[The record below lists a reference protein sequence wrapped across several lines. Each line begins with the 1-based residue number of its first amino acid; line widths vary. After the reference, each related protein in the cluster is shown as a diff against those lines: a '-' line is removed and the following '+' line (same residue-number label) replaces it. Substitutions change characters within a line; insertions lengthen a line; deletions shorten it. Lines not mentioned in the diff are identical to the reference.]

1 MFRRSLLKAAAL
13 AAAALLAA
21 PAAWATQTNPVY
33 DPQGNPIEVPFVPLD
48 EPTGPSLTERQA
60 IRLVL
65 RYPKVAD
72 WVDRY
77 AGAHD
82 TVETLRDREGDVQA
96 NSHAYRLDLYKEL
109 LQHLRKVAEIW
120 ETLEKEALMRD
131 EASVAG

>member
-77 AGAHD
+77 AAKG
-82 TVETLRDREGDVQA
+82 LSR
-96 NSHAYRLDLYKEL
+96 
-109 LQHLRKVAEIW
+109 
-120 ETLEKEALMRD
+120 
-131 EASVAG
+131 EASFDEDTGLW